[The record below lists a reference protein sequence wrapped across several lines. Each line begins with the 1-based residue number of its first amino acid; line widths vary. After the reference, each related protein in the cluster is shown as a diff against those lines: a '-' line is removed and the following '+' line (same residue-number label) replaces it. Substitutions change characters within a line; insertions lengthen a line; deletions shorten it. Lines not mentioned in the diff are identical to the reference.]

1 MTEEISTHAW
11 FAERIAA
18 SLTDGLDAQER
29 TRFESHA
36 GECADCAAKLAEAK
50 REDESLR
57 GLFTGIGPAADFEDR
72 VIRRLRTT
80 SRRKFALPRTIRL
93 HPKLIRVAGTV
104 AAAVVLGGMGYGE
117 LMLMQGRH
125 TDRVNAA
132 SNLRQIGQAI
142 VLSGNDGMTVTTQP
156 SVQAGLSHAYANP
169 YPDTS
174 SLGSGY
180 QMVKGLEPTFAV
192 AGDIN
197 GRGHRADGQNV
208 LHGVRQVE
216 PQNRPAGGYGDGTNK
231 ALSQGE
237 FKPSALNMGI
247 GLRENGIRQLSWR
260 AGLSVGRMDGAG
272 DADALEFGHATLPS
286 TGQPSDYYSANR
298 IPAPPPF
305 PGTSYKP
312 ESDVDGDLSEKAAA
326 QTSPAAQPVA
336 LRQNELSALKKRV
349 DPAGLVAID
358 GKTSEPPV
366 EAEKAGANPL
376 PPAPAPTPA
385 VESPDSGRKVIRHGE
400 MSFEVDSFDSAF
412 MQITKIAAEEGG
424 FVADT
429 DSEKMANGK
438 VAGTVTVRVP
448 PDHLDTLTLKLRGL
462 GDLKGQKIASDD
474 VTKEYTDLESE
485 LRAAT
490 AMENRLLEII
500 KTGAGSVKDLV
511 AAEQQVGIWRE
522 KVEKA
527 TGEINYYNNLVSLST
542 LRITLTERDLR
553 AAALASEQETVR
565 MGIETDDV
573 EKARADSLRTL
584 EGAKG
589 RIIQS
594 ELKQLDAGQLAA
606 TITAEVSPDAAGPV
620 VDHFKQL
627 GRVARLNIDRRQTV
641 ADGSTVPPGVK
652 VQRLDTQLQISLY
665 NLANV
670 SPRQTTT
677 VAMAC
682 PDVETA
688 YHAILS
694 KVAEA
699 GGRVVDSSLNRVKPE
714 QTDGTISFEAPLG
727 KADAVLAEVR
737 MLGEIMHLAVAE
749 NPDAANV
756 TNAKEGFVVSLAST
770 ATIAPRQTIASTLMP
785 AGSVAEAYH
794 AVLSVVQQDHGNVT
808 VEQLQEQNSQS
819 DSANLVFDVGREH
832 QGEIE
837 KAIAGAIGPTGRVI
851 WRQIS
856 RSNDTEHTLDS
867 KVQFSLT
874 FASADALQPREVTAR
889 VLAVADVSGT
899 YSRILAAA
907 EQAGAKI
914 AAATLDQSNSSNP
927 SGQLDLIVGRT
938 EMGSVEKAIAESK
951 GGTVSK
957 SIGRSADLNSTT
969 DEKVELRLTMTD
981 LNQLPPRQ
989 TTTMNVEVSDPETES
1004 SDLQAAALGAGGRIV
1019 EQHLMKDDKYQAH
1032 LVVEVPLA
1040 KGADFIDQARA
1051 AGTVRTI
1058 ERTEDQSVPEADFAE
1073 AKLDITLNAASAIV
1087 GPDAGLWAGL
1097 KAGLGASVRGLA
1109 YSFELVIIGGCL
1121 ALPWAA
1127 LAWLGWKAARRFRR
1141 KSVSP
1146 VTGPA

>member
-1 MTEEISTHAW
+1 MAEEISIHAW
-11 FAERIAA
+11 FGERIAA
-18 SLTDGLDAQER
+18 WLTDGLDAEER
-29 TRFESHA
+29 ARFESHA
-36 GECADCAAKLAEAK
+36 GQCADCAAKLADAK
-50 REDESLR
+50 RQDESLR
-57 GLFTGIGPAADFEDR
+57 GLFAGIGPAADFEDR

-80 SRRKFALPRTIRL
+80 SRRKFALPHTIRL
-93 HPKLIRVAGTV
+93 HPMVKRVAV
-104 AAAVVLGGMGYGE
+104 AAAAAVVLGGIGYGE

-125 TDRVNAA
+125 TDHVSAA
-132 SNLRQIGQAI
+132 SEQWQIGQA
-142 VLSGNDGMTVTTQP
+142 VLFDGVRNVTHLAP
-156 SVQAGLSHAYANP
+156 STPSSQTGRADLSYSYATP
-169 YPDTS
+169 YPDAS
-174 SLGSGY
+174 SLGSGF

-192 AGDIN
+192 AADIN
-197 GRGHRADGQNV
+197 PSHGKGGQNV
-208 LHGVRQVE
+208 L
-216 PQNRPAGGYGDGTNK
+216 N
-231 ALSQGE
+231 S
-237 FKPSALNMGI
+237 
-247 GLRENGIRQLSWR
+247 
-260 AGLSVGRMDGAG
+260 
-272 DADALEFGHATLPS
+272 
-286 TGQPSDYYSANR
+286 
-298 IPAPPPF
+298 
-305 PGTSYKP
+305 
-312 ESDVDGDLSEKAAA
+312 
-326 QTSPAAQPVA
+326 
-336 LRQNELSALKKRV
+336 
-349 DPAGLVAID
+349 LV
-358 GKTSEPPV
+358 V
-366 EAEKAGANPL
+366 GANPL
-376 PPAPAPTPA
+376 PAQTNKFGHAAVPSAGQPSNYSYAPPVPAPPPVQGTYYKPESQVASGLRSQIVTRNPISDSKTTGQPVETGEAVANQPQPAPLPAPPPA
-385 VESPDSGRKVIRHGE
+385 VETPDSGRKVIRHGE

-429 DSEKMANGK
+429 DSEKLANGK

-474 VTKEYTDLESE
+474 ITKEYTDLESE

-500 KTGAGSVKDLV
+500 KTGTGSVKDLV
-511 AAEQQVGIWRE
+511 AAEQQVGVWRE
-522 KVEKA
+522 KVEKV

-553 AAALASEQETVR
+553 QAALASEQETVR

-573 EKARADSLRTL
+573 EKARADAMRTL
-584 EGAKG
+584 DAAKG

-627 GRVARLNIDRRQTV
+627 GRVARLNIDRQQTV
-641 ADGSTVPPGVK
+641 ADGATVPPGVK
-652 VQRLDTQLQISLY
+652 VQRLDTRLQISLY

-670 SPRQTTT
+670 SPRQTTN
-677 VAMAC
+677 VSMAC

-688 YHAILS
+688 YHAIIS
-694 KVAEA
+694 KVVEA
-699 GGRVVDSSLNRVKPE
+699 GGRVVDSSLNRVRPE
-714 QTDGTISFEAPLG
+714 QTDGTISFEAPLA

-737 MLGEIMHLAVAE
+737 MLGEVMHLAVAE

-756 TNAKEGFVVSLAST
+756 TNAKEGFVVTLASV

-785 AGSVAEAYH
+785 AGSVADAYH
-794 AVLSVVQQDHGNVT
+794 AVLSVVQQDRGNVT
-808 VEQLQEQNSQS
+808 GEQLQEQNSQS
-819 DSANLVFDVGREH
+819 DSASLVFDVGREH

-851 WRQIS
+851 SRQIS

-867 KVQFSLT
+867 KVQYNLT
-874 FASADALQPREVTAR
+874 FASADALQPREVTTR

-907 EQAGAKI
+907 QQAGAKV
-914 AAATLDQSNSSNP
+914 AAAMLDQANPSNP

-938 EMGSVEKAIAESK
+938 ELGSVEKAIAEAK
-951 GGTVSK
+951 GGTISK
-957 SIGRSADLNSTT
+957 SVGRSADLNSTT

-989 TTTMNVEVSDPETES
+989 TTSMNVEVSDPETES
-1004 SDLQAAALGAGGRIV
+1004 SDLQAAALGTGGRIV
-1019 EQHLMKDDKYQAH
+1019 EQHLVKDDKYQAH
-1032 LVVEVPLA
+1032 LVVQVPLA
-1040 KGADFIDQARA
+1040 KAADFIDQVRN

-1058 ERTEDQSVPEADFAE
+1058 ERTEDQSVPETDFAE
-1073 AKLDITLNAASAIV
+1073 AKLDITLNATSAIV
-1087 GPDAGLWAGL
+1087 GPGAGLWAGL
-1097 KAGLGASVRGLA
+1097 KGGLSASVRGLA
-1109 YSFELVIIGGCL
+1109 YSLELVIIGGCL

-1141 KSVSP
+1141 KPVSP
-1146 VTGPA
+1146 MTGPA